1 MIFLLSCSGKDGDM
15 VLPDKDEVHVE
26 FRIPRTFA
34 SGPEIMT
41 KSDIID
47 GLNENDHSVRKLLD
61 PDIMLGTLPPGST
74 LWMMYSE
81 KIDGTTY
88 SEQEL
93 RAYRVLSDAGYHS
106 LYACQVVTDRDS
118 GGNITGYHMGEM
130 LPDEPLILQ
139 NGKTYRFKMVSPA
152 YDLTSDFKIP
162 VDNGMYLYSS
172 DGRYWETRPTEI
184 TVNSN
189 DISDGHYVM
198 YVTLNPM
205 VQQVAR
211 MNFTIVR
218 DQDSAIHSIEMLPA
232 GIEISGLQNPYDPD
246 DGEQAKFNWSSQNVE
261 DMLPVK
267 RGDKQSWVTI
277 PGDKVWVNEE
287 PLTYTW
293 KDGTTQTYPKQ
304 MRADIGVLPT
314 NAQSTT
320 IIITFNL
327 LVNGI
332 PTQYVTTLNQGVT
345 APGQEFFSNI
355 LEQGHSYDMILKVG
369 LKDDIF
375 VFTWQYQ
382 SWSYDLTLTP
392 KS

>member
-1 MIFLLSCSGKDGDM
+1 MLPLFSCSGKEEDM
-15 VLPDKDEVHVE
+15 ALPDKDVVYVE
-26 FRIPRTFA
+26 FRTPSLFTSEPA
-34 SGPEIMT
+34 IMT
-41 KSDIID
+41 KADVID
-47 GLNENDHSVRKLLD
+47 GLNEEDHSVRKLLD
-61 PDIMLGTLPPGST
+61 PDIMLGTLPEGST
-74 LWMMYSE
+74 LWMMFSE
-81 KIDGTTY
+81 KIDETTY

-93 RAYRVLSDAGYHS
+93 KAYRVVPEAGYHS
-106 LYACQVVTDRDS
+106 LYACEVVTDRDAE
-118 GGNITGYHMGEM
+118 GNITGYHVGDTH
-130 LPDEPLILQ
+130 PNEPLILE
-139 NGKTYRFKMVSPA
+139 NGTTYKFKMVSPA
-152 YDLTSDFKIP
+152 YDLTPDFKIP
-162 VDNGMYLYSS
+162 VNNGMYLYSS

-184 TVNSN
+184 TIRSN
-189 DISDGHYVM
+189 DISNGHYVQ

-211 MNFTIVR
+211 MNFTIVK

-232 GIEISGLQNPYDPD
+232 GIEISGLQNPYDPE
-246 DGEQAKFNWSSQNVE
+246 DGEQAKFNWSSQDVE

-267 RGDKQSWVTI
+267 RGDKQSWVNI
-277 PGDKVWVNEE
+277 PGDEVWVNEE
-287 PLTYTW
+287 ELTYTW
-293 KDGTTQTYPKQ
+293 KDGSTQTYPKQ

-332 PTQYVTTLNQGVT
+332 PTQYVTTLNQGVS
-345 APGQEFFSNI
+345 APGQDFFSNI
-355 LEQGHSYDMILKVG
+355 LEQGHSYDMMLRVG

-382 SWSYDLTLTP
+382 SWNWDLELTP